1 MFFKKVIVGD
11 DGLDGGADALAL
23 ARAVAPGAELVVAC
37 AYPWDATP
45 SRFMQLGYGN
55 IMREDTEKALRHRV
69 DGLDPAHVRTLAI
82 ADTSPARALH
92 RLAEAEQADLIV
104 TGTAR
109 HARAGRM
116 FLGDVSR
123 DVLHGSPCPVAVAPQ
138 GFSGGAPVTIGVAYD
153 HTPEADKALS
163 VAIELA
169 GATDARLEV
178 REVVAADLLPAIA
191 GYPLGNIQD
200 ITNDIITDAQ
210 ERLDA
215 TIGALNTDVPVTAR
229 AVIGTTVECLGD
241 LAKETDMVVCGSR
254 AWGAIRRV
262 VLGSTADR
270 LIHSSS
276 APVLVVPRSAH
287 TDTAATTAA
296 TAGAAA

>member
-23 ARAVAPGAELVVAC
+23 ARAIAPDAELIVAC
-37 AYPWDATP
+37 AYPWDSTP

-55 IMREDTEKALRHRV
+55 ILREDTEKALRHRV
-69 DGLDPAHVRTLAI
+69 ADLEPAHVRTLAI
-82 ADTSPARALH
+82 PDTSPARALH
-92 RLAEAEQADLIV
+92 RLAEDEQADLIV
-104 TGTAR
+104 TGTVR

-123 DVLHGSPCPVAVAPQ
+123 DVLHGSPCAVAVAPQ
-138 GFSGGAPVTIGVAYD
+138 GFAGGTPATIGAAYD

-163 VAIELA
+163 IAVELA
-169 GATDARLEV
+169 GALDARLEV

-191 GYPLGNIQD
+191 GYPLANIED
-200 ITNDIITDAQ
+200 ITNDILADAQ

-215 TIGALNTDVPVTAR
+215 KVTSLHTDVPITAR
-229 AVIGTTVECLGD
+229 AVIGTTVERLGE

-254 AWGAIRRV
+254 AWGTIRRV

-276 APVLVVPRSAH
+276 VPVLVVPRSAH
-287 TDTAATTAA
+287 TGAAAA
-296 TAGAAA
+296 TAETAGATA